1 MKMFKWLGLGLL
13 TATSVISTSCV
24 IANSISEHNQ
34 YINSQD
40 NNSAGTLVQNLNRK
54 IDELKDKITEVDD
67 NIKSLETAKKD
78 LTDLTTQLSRILQ
91 EKETELGRVKTELE
105 TEKDNHKKIKGEKET
120 LEREIRTLKSDISS
134 RTKKLSE
141 MNTEIGNK
149 KEEIKSL
156 NSKLQTTQE
165 EINKINTENDDYKQ
179 MITNIWNSKMKNTV
193 YSGEKYKSLLNRF
206 EKTTGVKVEL
216 QNQDQADKE
225 IGDGKNK
232 KLIVKKGSMKLE
244 LDTGT
249 IFPKKRDQE
258 FTDYN
263 PNINGFTSSTVVTEV
278 GYFVNGKGEVQ
289 IEKLHRGST
298 KVSGKLPWFV
308 TNLDEAFYEHRIEE
322 FPFYFGLENWD
333 VSNVTSMNWT
343 FSESLVNAFLG
354 GWDTRNVKWLQ
365 RTFWGANNF
374 NGNISSWWVFQANT
388 FKFVTAGC
396 PLWAEPLWTTNLPH
410 TIRARYTE
418 HPQEPHPY
426 IRAFN

>member
-54 IDELKDKITEVDD
+54 IEVLKDSINKVDI
-67 NIKSLETAKKD
+67 NVKSLEDAKKQ
-78 LTDLTTQLSRILQ
+78 LTDQTAQLSRTLQ
-91 EKETELGRVKTELE
+91 DKEIKLGQVEAELK
-105 TEKDNHKKIKGEKET
+105 TEKDNHKAIKDQKEA
-120 LEREIRTLKSDISS
+120 LEGEIRTLKSDISS
-134 RTKKLSE
+134 RTKKLGE
-141 MNTEIGNK
+141 MNKEIGNK
-149 KEEIKSL
+149 NKEINDL
-156 NSKLQTTQE
+156 RSKLQSTQD
-165 EINKINTENDDYKQ
+165 EITKINIQNDDYKQ

-193 YSGEKYKSLLNRF
+193 YSGEKYQSLLNRF

-216 QNQDQADKE
+216 DKQDQADKE

-244 LDTGT
+244 LDTGD
-249 IFPKKRDQE
+249 IFPKTRKQKTKR
-258 FTDYN
+258 YN
-263 PNINGFTSSTVVTEV
+263 PRTAGFTESTEVTEV
-278 GYFVNGKGEVQ
+278 GYSVLDSGEVK
-289 IEKLHRGST
+289 IEPLNIIST

-308 TNLDEAFYEHRIEE
+308 TNLDEAFYKHRIE

-354 GWDTRNVKWLQ
+354 GWDTRNVKWFQ
-365 RTFWGANNF
+365 RTFWGANRF
-374 NGNISSWWVFQANT
+374 DGNISSWWVFQANT
-388 FKFVTAGC
+388 YKFVTGGC

-410 TIRARYTE
+410 TIRARFDDSGFIE
-418 HPQEPHPY
+418 ASPY
-426 IRAFN
+426 IKAH